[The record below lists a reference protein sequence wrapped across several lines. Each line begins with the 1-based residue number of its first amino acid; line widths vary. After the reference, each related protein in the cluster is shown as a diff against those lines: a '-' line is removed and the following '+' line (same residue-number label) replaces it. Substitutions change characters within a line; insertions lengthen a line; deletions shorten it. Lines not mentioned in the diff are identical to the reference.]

1 MTKSKMFAFTPD
13 QGKSLADFDPNENG
27 GLDKEAGKAM
37 LQQLGQQLDDL
48 QDYLYAARQH
58 SVLVILQGMDTSG
71 KDGTIRDVLGF
82 IDPLGCLVQSFKAPT
97 EIERDRDFLWRVH
110 QVVPPVG
117 MVTVFNRSHYEDVLV
132 ARVKKLVPE
141 AVWEKRYSHINHFE
155 QLLADNRTLVL
166 KFFLHISKDEQQAR
180 LQARADNPDK
190 AWKLAPS
197 DWEDRKLWDAY
208 QQAYWDAISRCHSEQ
223 APWYIISADRKWF
236 RNLAIAQVLLH
247 HLEPYREG
255 WKHSLE
261 ERGREGL
268 QVLKKL
274 T

>member
-1 MTKSKMFAFTPD
+1 MFAFTPD